1 MVERRRRVHNAP
13 GRVPS
18 ASRPQ
23 SLKTCAVSFPP
34 SVPED
39 FARTQVSLHGEAGV
53 AWLNRLPTLT
63 EDLGQRWSLEVG
75 LPFPNLSYN
84 WVVPARR
91 EDGARAVLKLSF
103 PGDKEFR
110 TEAAALAAFGGR
122 GICHLLELDP
132 DRGAM
137 LLERLQPGRPLTGVG
152 DDEEA
157 TAVAAGVM
165 KKLWRPA
172 PPDHAFPTVSDWSRG
187 FERLRRRFDGGT
199 GPIPTR
205 LVGEAESLFAEL
217 LASGETPLLLH
228 GDLHQENILSA
239 GREPWLAIDPKG
251 VVGEAAYDTA
261 ALLHNPAG
269 TLDVPD
275 PRRVLERRLDVLSKE
290 LRLDRARVRAWG
302 LAQAV
307 LAAYW
312 GLEDGGRVWDEA
324 LAFARLLA
332 GIKD

>member
-1 MVERRRRVHNAP
+1 M
-13 GRVPS
+13 
-18 ASRPQ
+18 
-23 SLKTCAVSFPP
+23 SFPP

-39 FARTQVSLHGEAGV
+39 FARTQASLHGEAGD
-53 AWLNRLPTLT
+53 AWVNRLPALM
-63 EDLGQRWSLEVG
+63 EDLGQRWSLKVG
-75 LPFPNLSYN
+75 QPFPNLSYN
-84 WVVPARR
+84 WVVPALR
-91 EDGARAVLKLSF
+91 EDGAPAVLKLSF
-103 PGDKEFR
+103 PGDKGFR
-110 TEAAALAAFGGR
+110 TEAAALAFFGGR
-122 GICHLLELDP
+122 GICHLLELDL

-137 LLERLQPGRPLTGVG
+137 LLERLQPGRPLTDLG

-157 TAVAAGVM
+157 TSAAAGVM

-199 GPIPTR
+199 GPMPGK
-205 LVGEAESLFAEL
+205 LVEEAESLFAEL
-217 LASGETPLLLH
+217 LASEEDTFLLH

-239 GREPWLAIDPKG
+239 GRGPWLAIDPKG
-251 VVGEAAYDTA
+251 IVGEAAYDTA
-261 ALLHNPAG
+261 ALLHNPVGA
-269 TLDVPD
+269 LDAPD
-275 PRRVLERRLDVLSKE
+275 PKRLLDRRLDVLSGE
-290 LRLDRARVRAWG
+290 LGLDRARVRAWG

-332 GIKD
+332 EIVG